1 MHINGFFASSD
12 NECSRRVEWNRFDTG
27 CTVEY
32 NIRFLDSNEVI
43 LGNET
48 VNMDNINF
56 FCADNFTNASS
67 VIMSATVN
75 GVRGIYSEPTPF
87 QITTT
92 TTSSATTTVTRTT
105 QGNMLNE
112 HLCIEKKY
120 EVF

>member
-1 MHINGFFASSD
+1 M
-12 NECSRRVEWNRFDTG
+12 
-27 CTVEY
+27 EY

-75 GVRGIYSEPTPF
+75 GVTGIYSEPTLF
-87 QITTT
+87 QIITTT
-92 TTSSATTTVTRTT
+92 TTPTRTTVTRTA
-105 QGNMLNE
+105 QGNILHE
-112 HLCIEKKY
+112 HLYIERKY
-120 EVF
+120 EVI